1 MECFGSAQN
10 LRLLRSQA
18 RNLLYI
24 KFRFCGNRW
33 SPIRPPAFSL
43 ATRLP
48 FLRVAMSR
56 KLNRLAAVF
65 GSPAGGEDNGPSA
78 RGDG

>member
-1 MECFGSAQN
+1 LVQLKTLGSSAA
-10 LRLLRSQA
+10 RLGTFSTSNFA
-18 RNLLYI
+18 FAEIGGLLLDLL
-24 KFRFCGNRW
+24 
-33 SPIRPPAFSL
+33 PFSL

-56 KLNRLAAVF
+56 KLNRLAVVF